1 MQHQITDIGS
11 GIGGSSSLDEEMKAY
26 LDQKKRRED
35 LRRLIIDCSSHQIRS
50 KQLTKD
56 FDEEFNTFGKYLTKF
71 HSYITFKQKHPYADT
86 HPDFEHEVTPVTI
99 LDSETKQM
107 KYYLPD

>member
-1 MQHQITDIGS
+1 MEIGPETS
-11 GIGGSSSLDEEMKAY
+11 NMKDMDEEMKAY

-56 FDEEFNTFGKYLTKF
+56 FDDEFNTFGKYLAKF
-71 HSYITFKQKHPYADT
+71 HSYVTFK
-86 HPDFEHEVTPVTI
+86 
-99 LDSETKQM
+99 
-107 KYYLPD
+107 